1 MPLTPELQ
9 PPFET
14 DTVLAILRR
23 VIDPEVGVNILDL
36 GLVYVVRSE
45 ALTLHIELTMTS
57 PACPMGDLILDDL
70 RREMDRALPDDCA
83 AEIRLVWQPPWEP
96 SMMSPDSKAHFGW
109 GEAG

>member
-1 MPLTPELQ
+1 MPLILDLQ
-9 PPFET
+9 PPFEADSVYT
-14 DTVLAILRR
+14 ILRR

-36 GLVYVVRSE
+36 GLVYAVRSE
-45 ALTLHIELTMTS
+45 AKTLHIELTMTS

-83 AEIRLVWQPPWEP
+83 AEIRLVWSPPWDP

-109 GEAG
+109 GQAN